1 MIRKNRKIA
10 FVPGVFFPDYGG
22 AQIQCH
28 NIANKLSEKK
38 FDIDM
43 FSFQKHKIKNNKYN
57 FFNINNIILKL
68 VFIFK
73 YYFKI
78 NIDKILEIYLKSFI
92 LKNKYLSWHFHFINY
107 KSLILI
113 NVLKKL
119 NQKIIVTFQGIDIQ
133 KNKNIGYGYRLNKNY
148 NIFLKKNLKN
158 IDYFFYISETIKK
171 ELLKLGI
178 SQKKLRYFPNSVNF
192 SKFNSIKIKKNNS
205 QLITLLTVARYA
217 VKKKGFDRLS
227 KVAKYLIDQNVNF
240 KWVIVGSGVRNLMN
254 DSFIRKNKRFF
265 HIVDNIK
272 NEDEYFFPHSEL
284 IKIYKSSDIY
294 VNLSRIESFGI
305 TYIEALASKLPIFSF
320 NIKGA
325 NEIVKNETN
334 GIIIKKN
341 DLKYYSLRLKNL
353 INNSKKLNKL
363 KSNSHVG
370 IKKFF
375 LDNSLKNN
383 IKIYTD

>member
-1 MIRKNRKIA
+1 M
-10 FVPGVFFPDYGG
+10 
-22 AQIQCH
+22 
-28 NIANKLSEKK
+28 
-38 FDIDM
+38 
-43 FSFQKHKIKNNKYN
+43 
-57 FFNINNIILKL
+57 
-68 VFIFK
+68 
-73 YYFKI
+73 
-78 NIDKILEIYLKSFI
+78 
-92 LKNKYLSWHFHFINY
+92 
-107 KSLILI
+107 
-113 NVLKKL
+113 
-119 NQKIIVTFQGIDIQ
+119 
-133 KNKNIGYGYRLNKNY
+133 
-148 NIFLKKNLKN
+148 
-158 IDYFFYISETIKK
+158 
-171 ELLKLGI
+171 
-178 SQKKLRYFPNSVNF
+178 
-192 SKFNSIKIKKNNS
+192 
-205 QLITLLTVARYA
+205 
-217 VKKKGFDRLS
+217 KKKGFDRLS